1 MFECFVMPLIL
12 LLSVIVI
19 YSQRERVVG
28 KRIADREFS
37 LSFFIILAVFLL
49 FSILSASRLDDWV
62 LDSSNL
68 VYVFFTISYWIIIFN
83 LIIQKQ
89 RAGEILLDMGRSPD
103 SLITVLLG
111 VFALIGYLYV
121 AFLERE
127 TILDSTEEQIRAF
140 FQITLALSIILSG
153 FRRMFFTRAG
163 FLWGILIRYENIAS
177 YSWEYDK
184 PNVLSLVLKKRIWFQ
199 KVINIPVPMELKN
212 TVKMI
217 LMGKVDSQ
225 KASL

>member
-1 MFECFVMPLIL
+1 MFECLVIPL
-12 LLSVIVI
+12 LLLFSVIVI

-28 KRIADREFS
+28 KRIANREFNLS
-37 LSFFIILAVFLL
+37 LFIILAVFLL

-163 FLWGILIRYENIAS
+163 FLWGNLIRYENIAS

-217 LMGKVDSQ
+217 LMGKVDSE
-225 KASL
+225 KARL